1 MAEESLYDHAD
12 LYDLV
17 AADVAPAGQAAFYLR
32 QAQACGGPVL
42 ELACGTGRLT
52 LPIAAA
58 GFDTTGLDASAAM
71 LAGAERK
78 ARENGLHIGF
88 IHGDMGSFEL
98 GRRFR
103 MIFIGARSLQHLTD
117 TADLVACFSA
127 VSRHLEEDG
136 AFAFDIFNP
145 DMRILARD
153 KLQRFPV
160 GEYQH
165 AELGKLTLEEAT
177 DYDPASQVS
186 RTTWYFSTREQRDSL
201 VVPLV
206 LRSIFPQELP
216 LLVHAGGLRLEQRF
230 GDFSGGPFDGR
241 SRHQVCVCRQAA

>member
-17 AADVAPAGQAAFYLR
+17 MADVAPEGQTGFYLR
-32 QAQACGGPVL
+32 QAQACGGAVL

-58 GFDTTGLDASAAM
+58 GSDTTGLDASAAM

-78 ARENGLHIGF
+78 ARESGLHIGF
-88 IHGDMGSFEL
+88 IHGDMRSFEL
-98 GRRFR
+98 GHRFR
-103 MIFIGARSLQHLTD
+103 MIFVGARSLQHLTD
-117 TADLVACFSA
+117 AADLIACFTA
-127 VSRHLEEDG
+127 VSRHLEKDG
-136 AFAFDIFNP
+136 VFVFDIFNP
-145 DMRILARD
+145 DLRILARD
-153 KLQRFPV
+153 KQLRFPV

-165 AELGKLTLEEAT
+165 DKWGKLTLEEAT
-177 DYDPASQVS
+177 DYDPTSQVS
-186 RTTWYFSTREQRDSL
+186 RTTWYFSARDQRDSI